1 MKPIITALAAPA
13 ALVALAAPG
22 AASAHTLS
30 MKEARRAI
38 NQVVQGKADYG
49 YEPGSMV
56 LYCGRRT
63 LHHIHCDLLF
73 TDLDGDPWCGGAH
86 ARYVTRTSYVIN
98 AGFNVSMRG
107 CQYF

>member
-1 MKPIITALAAPA
+1 MSPVRWSST
-13 ALVALAAPG
+13 
-22 AASAHTLS
+22 
-30 MKEARRAI
+30 
-38 NQVVQGKADYG
+38 
-49 YEPGSMV
+49 
-56 LYCGRRT
+56 CGRRT

-73 TDLDGDPWCGGAH
+73 ADLDGDPWCGRAY

>member
-38 NQVVQGKADYG
+38 NTVVQDKADYG

-56 LYCGRRT
+56 LYLRA
-63 LHHIHCDLLF
+63 
-73 TDLDGDPWCGGAH
+73 AH
-86 ARYVTRTSYVIN
+86 A
-98 AGFNVSMRG
+98 APHPL
-107 CQYF
+107 